1 MFRWCSRRDATSQ
14 TNRPGDPGRRGAGY
28 LHSGSARSWSR
39 RLTMGFSEFLGNE
52 RIVAA
57 LRGALRSERV
67 PHALLFTGPRGLGK
81 FTLARMFAQ
90 AATCER
96 LSDDFCGECATCLR
110 VSQLADPQKLL
121 EQGLFE
127 RGESADAATVER
139 VPLILQSHP
148 DVWALVPDPVRLKNP
163 VARPMLRI
171 GQLRAVQR
179 AAYFQPMG
187 RRRVFI
193 LDGAETMRW
202 DVASVFLKI
211 LEEPPGSATLIL
223 TAPSPYAL
231 LPTIV
236 SRCLQFHF
244 APLPQAAV
252 EKILKDKSD
261 LKPADRKLAAELA
274 EGSPGLAIEMNIEQ
288 ASQQRRNA
296 LRILERAARGE
307 GFAQLFAETAALAKD
322 RESSFEEQIAVFYG
336 LLSDLL
342 ELTSG
347 VKQSTLRNALLV
359 KELTALANSVNVTW
373 VMRAIAGFDELH
385 AGARRNLN
393 RQLGLDALA
402 ASLVTTPERG
412 IVSGV

>member
-1 MFRWCSRRDATSQ
+1 
-14 TNRPGDPGRRGAGY
+14 
-28 LHSGSARSWSR
+28 
-39 RLTMGFSEFLGNE
+39 MGFAEFLGNE
-52 RIVAA
+52 RVVKA
-57 LRGALRSERV
+57 LRGALRTGRV
-67 PHALLFTGPRGLGK
+67 PHALLFTGPRGVGK

-90 AATCER
+90 AANCER
-96 LSDDFCGECATCLR
+96 LTDDFCGECNTCQRISL
-110 VSQLADPQKLL
+110 LAEPQTLV
-121 EQGLFE
+121 EQGIAE

-139 VPLILQSHP
+139 IPLILQSHP
-148 DVWALVPDPVRLKNP
+148 DVWALVPDPVRLKSP
-163 VARPMLRI
+163 VARPMLRV

-193 LDGAETMRW
+193 LDGADTMRW
-202 DVASVFLKI
+202 DVANVFLKI

-223 TAPSPYAL
+223 TAPSPFSL

-244 APLPQAAV
+244 APLPQADV
-252 EKILKDKSD
+252 EKILQEKTDR
-261 LKPADRKLAAELA
+261 KPADRKLAAQLA
-274 EGSPGLAIEMNIEQ
+274 EGSPGLAIEMNLEQ
-288 ASQQRRNA
+288 AAQQRRNA

-307 GFAQLFAETAALAKD
+307 GFAQLFAETAAMAKD

-342 ELTSG
+342 ELTSA
-347 VKQSTLRNALLV
+347 VKQPTLRNTPLV
-359 KELTALANSVNVTW
+359 KELTALANSVNMAW

-402 ASLVTTPERG
+402 ASLVTNTPRDD
-412 IVSGV
+412 VSRM

>member
-1 MFRWCSRRDATSQ
+1 
-14 TNRPGDPGRRGAGY
+14 
-28 LHSGSARSWSR
+28 
-39 RLTMGFSEFLGNE
+39 MGLSEFLGNE
-52 RIVAA
+52 RIVTA

-67 PHALLFTGPRGLGK
+67 PHALLFTGPRGVGK

-90 AATCER
+90 AANCER
-96 LSDDFCGECATCLR
+96 LTDDFCGECATCQR
-110 VSQLADPQKLL
+110 ISQLADPQTLL
-121 EQGLFE
+121 EQGLAE
-127 RGESADAATVER
+127 RGESADAPTVER
-139 VPLILQSHP
+139 MPLILQSHP
-148 DVWALVPDPVRLKNP
+148 DVWALVPDPVRLKSP
-163 VARPMLRI
+163 VARPMLRV

-202 DVASVFLKI
+202 DVANVFLKI

-252 EKILKDKSD
+252 EKILEEKTDR
-261 LKPADRKLAAELA
+261 KPAEIKLAAQLA
-274 EGSPGLAIEMNIEQ
+274 EGSPGLAIEMDVDV
-288 ASQQRRNA
+288 AAQRRRSA
-296 LRILERAARGE
+296 LRILERAAQGQ
-307 GFAQLFAETAALAKD
+307 GFAQLFSDTSALAKD
-322 RESSFEEQIAVFYG
+322 RDSSFEDQIGVFYG
-336 LLSDLL
+336 LLTDLL
-342 ELTSG
+342 ELTSK
-347 VKQSTLRNALLV
+347 VKEPVLRNAPLA
-359 KELTALANSVNVTW
+359 KELESLGKSVDSAW
-373 VMRAIAGFDELH
+373 VLRAIAGFDELY

-402 ASLVTTPERG
+402 ASLAPALSRASEPR
-412 IVSGV
+412 S

>member
-1 MFRWCSRRDATSQ
+1 
-14 TNRPGDPGRRGAGY
+14 
-28 LHSGSARSWSR
+28 
-39 RLTMGFSEFLGNE
+39 MGFSEFLGNE

-57 LRGALRSERV
+57 LRGALRSGRV
-67 PHALLFTGPRGLGK
+67 PHALLFTGPRGVGK

-90 AATCER
+90 AANCER
-96 LSDDFCGECATCLR
+96 LTDDFCGECHACRRISL
-110 VSQLADPQKLL
+110 LANPQNLL
-121 EQGLFE
+121 EQGLVE

-148 DVWALVPDPVRLKNP
+148 DVWALVPDPVRLKSP

-202 DVASVFLKI
+202 DVANVFLKI

-252 EKILKDKSD
+252 EKILKEKTTRR
-261 LKPADRKLAAELA
+261 PADIKLAAQLA
-274 EGSPGLAIEMNIEQ
+274 EGSPGLAIDLDVVA
-288 ASQQRRNA
+288 ASQSRKTA
-296 LRILERAARGE
+296 LRILERAARGQ
-307 GFAQLFAETAALAKD
+307 GFAQLFADTSALAKD
-322 RESSFEEQIAVFYG
+322 RESSFEDHLGIFYG
-336 LLSDLL
+336 LLTDLL
-342 ELTSG
+342 ELTSKIKDP
-347 VKQSTLRNALLV
+347 VLRNAPLA
-359 KELTALANSVNVTW
+359 KELESLSQSVDSAW
-373 VMRAIAGFDELH
+373 VLRAIAGFDELY
-385 AGARRNLN
+385 AGLRRNLN
-393 RQLGLDALA
+393 RQLGLDAVA
-402 ASLVTTPERG
+402 ASLAPASSPNPPARP
-412 IVSGV
+412 

>member
-1 MFRWCSRRDATSQ
+1 
-14 TNRPGDPGRRGAGY
+14 
-28 LHSGSARSWSR
+28 
-39 RLTMGFSEFLGNE
+39 MGFREFLGNE

-67 PHALLFTGPRGLGK
+67 PHALLFTGPRGVGK

-90 AATCER
+90 AANCER
-96 LSDDFCGECATCLR
+96 LTDDFCGECTTCR
-110 VSQLADPQKLL
+110 RISQLADPQTLL
-121 EQGLFE
+121 EQGLIE
-127 RGESADAATVER
+127 RGESVDAATVER

-202 DVASVFLKI
+202 DVANVFLKI
-211 LEEPPGSATLIL
+211 LEEPPGSAALIL

-244 APLPQAAV
+244 APLAQATV
-252 EKILKDKSD
+252 EQILKEKTTH
-261 LKPADRKLAAELA
+261 KAAEIKLAAQLA
-274 EGSPGLAIEMNIEQ
+274 EGRPGQAIEMDVAAATQ
-288 ASQQRRNA
+288 SRKNA
-296 LRILERAARGE
+296 LHILERAAKGQ
-307 GFAQLFAETAALAKD
+307 GFAQLFADTSTLAKD
-322 RESSFEEQIAVFYG
+322 RESSFEDHLGVFYS
-336 LLSDLL
+336 LLTDLL
-342 ELTSG
+342 ELTSKIKDP
-347 VKQSTLRNALLV
+347 VLRNAPLA
-359 KELTALANSVNVTW
+359 KELESLSQHVDSYW
-373 VMRAIAGFDELH
+373 VLRAVAGLDELY

-393 RQLGLDALA
+393 RQLGLDALV
-402 ASLVTTPERG
+402 ASLVPPSAPASITGT
-412 IVSGV
+412 

>member
-1 MFRWCSRRDATSQ
+1 MA
-14 TNRPGDPGRRGAGY
+14 
-28 LHSGSARSWSR
+28 
-39 RLTMGFSEFLGNE
+39 FSEFLGND
-52 RIVAA
+52 RIVTA
-57 LRGALRSERV
+57 LRGALRTRRV
-67 PHALLFTGPRGLGK
+67 PHALLFTGPRGVGK
-81 FTLARMFAQ
+81 FTLARMLAQ
-90 AATCER
+90 AANCER
-96 LSDDFCGECATCLR
+96 LTDDFCGECHTCQRIAL
-110 VSQLADPQKLL
+110 LAEPQTLI
-121 EQGLFE
+121 EQGLAE

-163 VARPMLRI
+163 VARPVLRV

-193 LDGAETMRW
+193 LDGADTMRW
-202 DVASVFLKI
+202 DVANVFLKI

-223 TAPSPYAL
+223 TAPSPYSL

-244 APLPQAAV
+244 APLPQADV
-252 EKILKDKSD
+252 EKILQDKTD
-261 LKPADRKLAAELA
+261 LKPADRKLAAQLA

-296 LRILERAARGE
+296 LRILDRAARGE

-347 VKQSTLRNALLV
+347 VKQPALRNAPLA
-359 KELTALANSVNVTW
+359 KELSALANSVNTAW
-373 VMRAIAGFDELH
+373 VMRAISGFDELH

-402 ASLVTTPERG
+402 ASLVTTPDRPT
-412 IVSGV
+412 VSPV

>member
-1 MFRWCSRRDATSQ
+1 MA
-14 TNRPGDPGRRGAGY
+14 
-28 LHSGSARSWSR
+28 
-39 RLTMGFSEFLGNE
+39 FSDFLGNE
-52 RIVAA
+52 RIVTA
-57 LRGALRSERV
+57 LRGALGAGRV
-67 PHALLFTGPRGLGK
+67 PHALLFTGARGVGK

-90 AATCER
+90 AANCER
-96 LSDDFCGECATCLR
+96 LTDDSCGECATCLR
-110 VSQLADPQKLL
+110 ISQLADPQELI
-121 EQGLFE
+121 EQGLVE

-148 DVWALVPDPVRLKNP
+148 DVWALVPDPVRLKSP
-163 VARPMLRI
+163 VARPMLRV

-202 DVASVFLKI
+202 DVANVFLKI

-244 APLPQAAV
+244 APLPPAAV
-252 EKILKDKSD
+252 EKILKDKTD
-261 LKPADRKLAAELA
+261 RKPGEIKLAAQLA
-274 EGSPGLAIEMNIEQ
+274 EGSPGLAMEINVEA
-288 ASQQRRNA
+288 ASQSRRNA
-296 LRILERAARGE
+296 LRILERAAHGQ
-307 GFAQLFAETAALAKD
+307 GFAQLFADTSALAKD
-322 RESSFEEQIAVFYG
+322 RDSSFEEQLSIFYG
-336 LLSDLL
+336 LLTDLL
-342 ELTSG
+342 ELTSKIKEP
-347 VKQSTLRNALLV
+347 VLRNAPLAR
-359 KELTALANSVNVTW
+359 ELESLSQFVDSGW
-373 VMRAIAGFDELH
+373 VLRAIAGFDELY

-402 ASLVTTPERG
+402 ASLAPDPSQALASRG
-412 IVSGV
+412 

>member
-1 MFRWCSRRDATSQ
+1 
-14 TNRPGDPGRRGAGY
+14 
-28 LHSGSARSWSR
+28 
-39 RLTMGFSEFLGNE
+39 MGFADFLGNE
-52 RIVAA
+52 RIVTA
-57 LRGALRSERV
+57 LRGALRSARV
-67 PHALLFTGPRGLGK
+67 PHAMLFTGPRGVGK
-81 FTLARMFAQ
+81 FTLARMLAQ
-90 AATCER
+90 AANCER
-96 LSDDFCGECATCLR
+96 LTDDFCGQCATCQRIAL
-110 VSQLADPQKLL
+110 LADPQKLI
-121 EQGLFE
+121 EQGLAE

-139 VPLILQSHP
+139 VPLILQTHP

-163 VARPMLRI
+163 VARPMLRV

-193 LDGAETMRW
+193 LDAADTMRW
-202 DVASVFLKI
+202 DVANVFLKI

-244 APLPQAAV
+244 APLPQAGV
-252 EKILKDKSD
+252 EKILQQHTDR
-261 LKPADRKLAAELA
+261 KPAERKIAAQLA
-274 EGSPGLAIEMNIEQ
+274 EGSPGLAIEMNVEQ
-288 ASQQRRNA
+288 AAQQRRAA

-307 GFAQLFAETAALAKD
+307 GFSQLFAETAALAKD
-322 RESSFEEQIAVFYG
+322 RETSFEEQIAVFYG
-336 LLSDLL
+336 LLTDLL

-347 VKQSTLRNALLV
+347 MKQPLLRNAPLAR
-359 KELTALANSVNVTW
+359 ELEALGKSVDTAW
-373 VMRAIAGFDELH
+373 VMRAISGFDELY

-402 ASLVTTPERG
+402 ASLSSKVPREA
-412 IVSGV
+412 VSRM

>member
-1 MFRWCSRRDATSQ
+1 MA
-14 TNRPGDPGRRGAGY
+14 
-28 LHSGSARSWSR
+28 
-39 RLTMGFSEFLGNE
+39 FSEFLGND
-52 RIVAA
+52 RIVTA
-57 LRGALRSERV
+57 LRGALRTQRV
-67 PHALLFTGPRGLGK
+67 PHALLFAGPRGVGK

-90 AATCER
+90 AANCER
-96 LSDDFCGECATCLR
+96 LTDDFCGECATCRRIAL
-110 VSQLADPQKLL
+110 LAEPQTLID
-121 EQGLFE
+121 QGLAE

-139 VPLILQSHP
+139 IPLILQSHP

-193 LDGAETMRW
+193 LDGADTMRW
-202 DVASVFLKI
+202 DVANVFLKI

-223 TAPSPYAL
+223 TAPSPYSL

-244 APLPQAAV
+244 APLPQADV
-252 EKILKDKSD
+252 EKILQDKTD
-261 LKPADRKLAAELA
+261 RKPADRKLAAQLA

-288 ASQQRRNA
+288 ASEQRRTA

-347 VKQSTLRNALLV
+347 AKQLALRNVPLA
-359 KELTALANSVNVTW
+359 KELTALANSVDTAW
-373 VMRAIAGFDELH
+373 VMRAISGFDELH

-402 ASLVTTPERG
+402 ASLVTTPGRHT
-412 IVSGV
+412 VSRV

>member
-1 MFRWCSRRDATSQ
+1 
-14 TNRPGDPGRRGAGY
+14 
-28 LHSGSARSWSR
+28 
-39 RLTMGFSEFLGNE
+39 MGFSAFLGNE

-57 LRGALRSERV
+57 LRGALRSQRV
-67 PHALLFTGPRGLGK
+67 PHALLFTGPRGVGK

-90 AATCER
+90 AANCER
-96 LSDDFCGECATCLR
+96 LTDDFCGECDTCKRISLF
-110 VSQLADPQKLL
+110 ADPQKLI
-121 EQGLFE
+121 EQGLAE
-127 RGESADAATVER
+127 RGESADATTVER

-148 DVWALVPDPVRLKNP
+148 DVWALVPDPVRLKTP
-163 VARPMLRI
+163 VARPTLRV

-202 DVASVFLKI
+202 DVANVFLKI

-223 TAPSPYAL
+223 TAPSPYSL

-244 APLPQAAV
+244 APLPQAEV
-252 EKILKDKSD
+252 EKILQEKTDR
-261 LKPADRKLAAELA
+261 KPADRRLAAQLA
-274 EGSPGLAIEMNIEQ
+274 EGSPGLAMEMNVEQ
-288 ASQQRRNA
+288 AANQRRNA
-296 LRILERAARGE
+296 LRILDRAARGE
-307 GFAQLFAETAALAKD
+307 GFAQLFADTSALAKD
-322 RESSFEEQIAVFYG
+322 RDSSFGEQIQVFYG

-347 VKQSTLRNALLV
+347 MKHPVLRNAALSR
-359 KELTALANSVNVTW
+359 ELEALSNIVDSSW
-373 VMRAIAGFDELH
+373 VMRAVAGFDDLY
-385 AGARRNLN
+385 AGLRRNLN

-402 ASLVTTPERG
+402 ASLAPNLPG
-412 IVSGV
+412 ASVSRL

>member
-1 MFRWCSRRDATSQ
+1 
-14 TNRPGDPGRRGAGY
+14 
-28 LHSGSARSWSR
+28 
-39 RLTMGFSEFLGNE
+39 MGFSEFLGNE
-52 RIVAA
+52 RIVTA
-57 LRGALRSERV
+57 LRGALLTERV
-67 PHALLFTGPRGLGK
+67 PHALLFTGPRGVGK

-90 AATCER
+90 AANCER
-96 LSDDFCGECATCLR
+96 LKDDFCGECATCQRIAL
-110 VSQLADPQKLL
+110 LAEPRRLI
-121 EQGLFE
+121 EQGLAE

-148 DVWALVPDPVRLKNP
+148 DVWALVPDPVRLKVP

-193 LDGAETMRW
+193 LDGADTMRW
-202 DVASVFLKI
+202 DVANVFLKI

-223 TAPSPYAL
+223 TAPSPYSL

-244 APLPQAAV
+244 APLLQADV
-252 EKILKDKSD
+252 EKLLQDKTD
-261 LKPADRKLAAELA
+261 RKPAERKLAAQLA
-274 EGSPGLAIEMNIEQ
+274 EGSPGLAIEMSLEQ

-307 GFAQLFAETAALAKD
+307 GFAQLFAETAALARD

-342 ELTSG
+342 ELVAD
-347 VKQSTLRNALLV
+347 VKNPTLRNAPLV
-359 KELTALANSVNVTW
+359 KELTLLASLVNTAW
-373 VMRAIAGFDELH
+373 VMRAISAFDELH

-402 ASLVTTPERG
+402 ASLVTTPG
-412 IVSGV
+412 PNIVSRM

>member
-1 MFRWCSRRDATSQ
+1 MAF
-14 TNRPGDPGRRGAGY
+14 P
-28 LHSGSARSWSR
+28 
-39 RLTMGFSEFLGNE
+39 EFLGNQ

-57 LRGALRSERV
+57 LQGALRGDRV
-67 PHALLFTGPRGLGK
+67 PHALLFSGPRGVGK

-90 AATCER
+90 AANCER
-96 LSDDFCGECATCLR
+96 LKDDFCGECATCQR
-110 VSQLADPQKLL
+110 ISALAAPERLI
-121 EQGLFE
+121 EQGLAE

-139 VPLILQSHP
+139 IPLILQPHP

-202 DVASVFLKI
+202 DVANVFLKI
-211 LEEPPGSATLIL
+211 LEEPPGNATLIL
-223 TAPSPYAL
+223 TAPSPYSL

-244 APLPQAAV
+244 APLSLAEV
-252 EKILKDKSD
+252 EGILREKSD
-261 LKPADRKLAAELA
+261 RKPADLKLAAQLSD
-274 EGSPGLAIEMNIEQ
+274 GSPGLALEMNVEEI
-288 ASQQRRNA
+288 AQRRRDA
-296 LRILERAARGE
+296 LRILERAARGQ
-307 GFAQLFAETAALAKD
+307 GFSQLFADTAALAKD
-322 RESSFEEQIAVFYG
+322 RESSFEDQIVVFYG

-342 ELTSG
+342 ELTVS
-347 VKQSTLRNALLV
+347 VRRPILRNV
-359 KELTALANSVNVTW
+359 TLTKDLENLAKSVNPDW
-373 VMRAIAGFDELH
+373 VMRAIQGFDELY

-402 ASLVTTPERG
+402 ASLASTTRG
-412 IVSGV
+412 